1 MLLLKP
7 CEVKASSTVFR
18 GEAMLVYPNSF
29 LARPVTNEPTL
40 IRLLATQSKLYK
52 DRSQSTFD
60 KPLELFLFDEP
71 WQSALSNFFSPKWF
85 HLIQTREMLTG
96 ADVIHKLLSG
106 LNLINA
112 IFHARNQWKHLAKKA
127 PESQSE
133 VIEAQGPVPQ
143 AEEEKQRDQ
152 SIQQQKDAVLRR
164 ITLIRDLLQSQTRPE
179 WMVLRTLPVLPP
191 DLRPIL
197 ELKDGQLIRSD
208 LNELYRRVL
217 YRNQLIC
224 QFSVEDPFC
233 ISMMQKKLLQQ
244 AIDSLLANGAGG
256 NIIRDRNMRPY
267 KSLSD
272 IIKGKKGRFRENLLG
287 KRVDYSGRSVIVV
300 GPYLS
305 LYQCGLPREMAIELF
320 QPFVI
325 RGLIINHFA
334 RNPRA
339 AKSMIQ
345 RRHPIVWKILKMI
358 VDDHLVILNRAPT
371 LHRLGVQAFQP
382 VLVRERAIHLHPL
395 VCTGFNAD
403 FDGDQMAVH
412 VPLSLEA
419 QAEAHLLMS
428 PYFNLLSPG
437 TGDAIVFPTQDML
450 LGLYALTLGATLG
463 VYSNINIYTNQ
474 SDVSFIQKTDSK
486 IITFSNFSDAL
497 TAYHQGI
504 ITSDL
509 PIWLYCR
516 PEIAVMNNSQGDC
529 PVEAQYQPKG
539 IYLNVYE
546 HSQIRTDKLGKTV
559 QKYIRT
565 TAGRAVLNQQ
575 VEQAIQGTEQAY
587 KAVKQLDII
596 LS

>member
-1 MLLLKP
+1 M
-7 CEVKASSTVFR
+7 F
-18 GEAMLVYPNSF
+18 VYPNAF
-29 LARPVTNEPTL
+29 LARPVTNQPTL

-71 WQSALSNFFSPKWF
+71 WQSALSHFFSPKWF

-96 ADVIHKLLSG
+96 ADVIHKLLAG
-106 LNLINA
+106 LDLSNA
-112 IFHARNQWKHLAKKA
+112 MLYARNQWKHLAKKA

-133 VIEAQGPVPQ
+133 VIEALGPVPQ

-164 ITLIRDLLQSQTRPE
+164 ITLIRDLLQSKTKPE

-300 GPYLS
+300 GPSLS

-345 RRHPIVWKILKMI
+345 RRHPVIWKILKMI
-358 VDDHLVILNRAPT
+358 IDDHLVILNRAPT

-382 VLVRERAIHLHPL
+382 VLVRERAIYLHPL

-463 VYSNINIYTNQ
+463 IYTNTNTN
-474 SDVSFIQKTDSK
+474 TDSK
-486 IITFSNFSDAL
+486 TNKNQCNNIFSTTKTNSKFITFSNFSDAL
-497 TAYHQGI
+497 TAYHQGL

-516 PEIAVMNNSQGDC
+516 PEIAVMNNSQGDY
-529 PVEAQYQPKG
+529 PVEAQYQPNG
-539 IYLNVYE
+539 INLNVYE
-546 HSQIRTDKLGKTV
+546 HSQIRTDNLGKII

-575 VEQAIQGTEQAY
+575 IEQAIQGTEQAY
-587 KAVKQLDII
+587 KSVKQLDII
-596 LS
+596 FH